1 LIIVSP
7 VSELRL
13 DRLRNA
19 RDGTLEGTR
28 NVTGKEMEF
37 LEE

>member
-1 LIIVSP
+1 VG
-7 VSELRL
+7 L

-28 NVTGKEMEF
+28 NVAGEEMEF
-37 LEE
+37 VEE